1 MTDAGQSIDLETVIL
16 DYMRDADRELA
27 ERLAAWPPDFAHI
40 QVHEV
45 IGGLLARQATLA
57 KEIAGA
63 PSLWNGHSAPVL
75 LRAMADVHIN
85 LAWLILD
92 PPTRCLKYIAFGL
105 GQAKLELEHR
115 RAEIGTRTPTP
126 DEAAMLDAR
135 EAWINLQRATFL
147 QDVDLGKWSGLS
159 VRQMADEAG
168 CLDFYHYVYTPFS
181 GAAHSMWHHVAPY
194 NLRTCGN
201 PLHRYHRVPE
211 SPMLEPDLQYLLLAA
226 KYWDKS
232 LDAFDAQFG
241 LAAKLPSARQ
251 SLIDILTLNGPNG
264 QASTGLSADEPPETS
279 VNALVSGSSVA
290 PAEAGDAPPR

>member
-1 MTDAGQSIDLETVIL
+1 MTDGHQSIDLETAIL
-16 DYMRDADRELA
+16 DYIRDTDGELA
-27 ERLAAWPPDFAHI
+27 ELLAAWPPDFANI

-115 RAEIGTRTPTP
+115 RAELGTRTPTP
-126 DEAAMLDAR
+126 DEATKLDAQ

-159 VRQMADEAG
+159 VRQMAAEAG

-181 GAAHSMWHHVAPY
+181 GTAHSMWQHVEPY

-201 PLHRYHRVPE
+201 PLHRFHRIPD
-211 SPMLEPDLQYLLLAA
+211 SSMLQPDAHYLLLAA
-226 KYWDKS
+226 KYWDKT
-232 LDAFDAQFG
+232 LGAFAVKFG
-241 LAAKLPSARQ
+241 IEVKSPSARQ
-251 SLIDILTLNGPNG
+251 SLTNILTIDGAGGNG
-264 QASTGLSADEPPETS
+264 STGHSACESPSTS
-279 VNALVSGSSVA
+279 TG
-290 PAEAGDAPPR
+290 EC